1 VQLNILGLA
10 RALLQEMHLM
20 SKLQALGFLMRWPRE
35 LVQQKVRALLQSGVP
50 ELVRH
55 LLKPDRD
62 HLELELRRLM
72 VQPLR

>member
-35 LVQQKVRALLQSGVP
+35 LVQQKVR
-50 ELVRH
+50 ELV
-55 LLKPDRD
+55 
-62 HLELELRRLM
+62 
-72 VQPLR
+72 Q